1 MILWLLNRKIDI
13 SSEPLLSGIRL
24 SIENPQKV
32 VVHVREQQL
41 VAAVKNNDQYSY
53 VNEKGRII
61 LTQDDKIQDIPMM
74 DGIQIKSAENGDVL
88 TAADDTV
95 LDSILNIAALLNE
108 DEITADTIGIT
119 SDGGYD
125 LVMGKVTV
133 LLGKDIY
140 MEEKLSELKDLL
152 PNLDGL
158 SGTLH
163 LEEYDSTKDSFIF
176 TKDS

>member
-1 MILWLLNRKIDI
+1 M
-13 SSEPLLSGIRL
+13 
-24 SIENPQKV
+24 
-32 VVHVREQQL
+32 
-41 VAAVKNNDQYSY
+41 
-53 VNEKGRII
+53 
-61 LTQDDKIQDIPMM
+61 TQDDKIPDIPMM

-88 TAADDTV
+88 TANDDTV

-108 DEITADTIGIT
+108 EEITADTIDIT

-163 LEEYDSTKDSFIF
+163 LEEYDSTKDSIIF